1 MDSRQ
6 IKTRA
11 KLASVVLALASE
23 RPASEITASEIAI
36 AASINRSTFYQ
47 HSTSPVALLEG
58 VLRDEL
64 DEIRDRYLGAADL
77 ETAAQASEA
86 IERVTVAVLEHV
98 DSHAAIYTRGLGE
111 GSGSASLQPLLSQHF
126 AASIEMLLERHAFT
140 VPESSSVP
148 PAGFVA
154 DAAARFIADGTVGA
168 LDVWLSTPAP
178 RSTEA
183 FMRAY
188 RVFLPSW
195 WPLPA

>member
-64 DEIRDRYLGAADL
+64 DEIRDRYLGTADL

-86 IERVTVAVLEHV
+86 IERVTVAVLKHV

-140 VPESSSVP
+140 VPESSTVP

-168 LDVWLSTPAP
+168 LDVWLSTPSP

>member
-1 MDSRQ
+1 
-6 IKTRA
+6 
-11 KLASVVLALASE
+11 
-23 RPASEITASEIAI
+23 
-36 AASINRSTFYQ
+36 
-47 HSTSPVALLEG
+47 
-58 VLRDEL
+58 
-64 DEIRDRYLGAADL
+64 
-77 ETAAQASEA
+77 
-86 IERVTVAVLEHV
+86 
-98 DSHAAIYTRGLGE
+98 
-111 GSGSASLQPLLSQHF
+111 
-126 AASIEMLLERHAFT
+126 MLLERHAFT

-168 LDVWLSTPAP
+168 LDVWLSTPSP